1 MVLFSL
7 LFLLSALLHYQVRW
21 RAVRRLSIA
30 LFAGLYLD
38 EWLTRLVLKFWPVT
52 LPARTKQQHHETT
65 NNQPSLKP

>member
-7 LFLLSALLHYQVRW
+7 LFILSALLHYQVRW

-52 LPARTKQQHHETT
+52 LPARAKEQHHALSK
-65 NNQPSLKP
+65 NKPSLKP